1 MAVKVVRQFHRTP
14 RGATRGMKILMGLAF
29 CFSAFAMDVGCSAQ
43 ENMPGTLAKALARV
57 SRGSDD
63 DPGKIFEAIH
73 RLTLAQHLD
82 LDSELGRMLTAYQRG
97 ESQWRGSEGAPVSMK
112 VIGFAPIDWRS
123 QKAIPAWKGPRA
135 NDEPFVMTVM
145 AGELGNTTGRTRV
158 GFSPIEITENLS
170 CGVYFV
176 VIPNLPVPSPAEE
189 LDFLE
194 VSIELYG
201 GGPYVSE
208 ASPYIEPD
216 TFFDLWSS
224 TKNKRHSI
232 TKWSPLKD
240 EFVDILDIEPKEA
253 ESSPPV
259 GHVGYAYAPL
269 LFDVLNNDPDFLF
282 LENLKIKLPW
292 RFKKG
297 CRQLCAEVLRLREAQ
312 GQNGLPVCREPSK
325 P

>member
-1 MAVKVVRQFHRTP
+1 MAVKVVRQFHRTL

-43 ENMPGTLAKALARV
+43 ENMPGTVAKALARV

-123 QKAIPAWKGPRA
+123 QKAIPVWKGPRA

-145 AGELGNTTGRTRV
+145 AGELDNDTGNTRV

-170 CGVYFV
+170 CGVTFV
-176 VIPNLPVPSPAEE
+176 VIPNKPVPSPAEE

-232 TKWSPLKD
+232 TKWSP
-240 EFVDILDIEPKEA
+240 
-253 ESSPPV
+253 SPPV

-282 LENLKIKLPW
+282 LENLKIALPS